1 MKKAVTSSQSN
12 PFTSPKSTRKRIE
25 EGLARTDVKRSML
38 LKERMKLS
46 TGKMRVEKDRASGGK
61 LFLNHNHNHHKRITK
76 RVSLS
81 VDRSWNAP

>member
-1 MKKAVTSSQSN
+1 MS
-12 PFTSPKSTRKRIE
+12 
-25 EGLARTDVKRSML
+25 KRSML

-46 TGKMRVEKDRASGGK
+46 TGEMRVEEKDRTSGGK

-81 VDRSWNAP
+81 VDRSWNSLISVLL

>member
-1 MKKAVTSSQSN
+1 MS
-12 PFTSPKSTRKRIE
+12 
-25 EGLARTDVKRSML
+25 KRSML

-46 TGKMRVEKDRASGGK
+46 TVEMRVEEKGRTSGGK

-81 VDRSWNAP
+81 VDRSWNSLISVLL